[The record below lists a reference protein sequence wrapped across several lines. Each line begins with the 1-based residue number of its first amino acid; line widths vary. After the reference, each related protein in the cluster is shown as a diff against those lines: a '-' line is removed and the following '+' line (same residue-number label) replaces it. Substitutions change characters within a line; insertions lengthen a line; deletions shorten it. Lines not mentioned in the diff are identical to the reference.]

1 MIGNHLRIKELTKFS
16 NKYIKK
22 NFFKDNWNS
31 LLQGYMNINFIYGVQ
46 RAFENLPRLAWI
58 KESGITHKIN
68 WTNEIK
74 KDLIL
79 VLSKGSIFVYEL
91 WIAILKIYLWFN

>member
-46 RAFENLPRLAWI
+46 RAFENLTRLA
-58 KESGITHKIN
+58 
-68 WTNEIK
+68 
-74 KDLIL
+74 
-79 VLSKGSIFVYEL
+79 
-91 WIAILKIYLWFN
+91 